1 MTMSYMLKETYI
13 STTGPIQ
20 VYCHLTFC
28 EQGIWAT
35 QEKNAEIFNEAF
47 NTARD
52 VILIFS
58 VNKSGKFQ
66 GYVRTLSASVSCP
79 SLHFSKEC

>member
-1 MTMSYMLKETYI
+1 MIMSYMLKETYI
-13 STTGPIQ
+13 STAGPQ

-35 QEKNAEIFNEAF
+35 QEKNAEIFSEAF

-66 GYVRTLSASVSCP
+66 GYVRTLLVSDFILFFDSAKCES
-79 SLHFSKEC
+79 